1 MSPKAHKIYIGT
13 FVVIVVAVTAALTIE
28 GYAYY
33 TTPIVDRFH
42 HPDYNLLKPSGILGH
57 GYGIVGTLLIIAGIA
72 TYMMRKRMR
81 IFSRWGRLKHWL
93 EFHIFLCTLGA
104 ILILFH
110 TSFKFGGIVSASFWS
125 MVAVVISGVI
135 GRYIYIQIPH
145 TIEGREMNL
154 HEVHSLQEGIG
165 QKLRTDYGVEEQVFA
180 SLKENRRAAIR
191 LLKKESRKKGMRGKE
206 IRKAIRLLKTE
217 DKLTGRI
224 KRLEK
229 MQNLFRYWHIAHQ
242 PFALIMLIIMVIHV
256 TVTILFGYRW
266 IF

>member
-13 FVVIVVAVTAALTIE
+13 FVIIVVVITAALTIA
-28 GYAYY
+28 GYSYY

-57 GYGIVGTLLIIAGIA
+57 GYGIVGTLLIITGIA

-180 SLKENRRAAIR
+180 SLKANRRAAIR